1 MVIEAGLVFTFNYWQ
16 GREKRA
22 VFRSKIPRIP
32 WIGVDVCWIFGGSQ
46 IVPIFDDLFDGLTW
60 WLSLCFGR
68 SSRSLSHSTISYLK
82 HNKSITFSSIIPP
95 DIYLHSK
102 SGMLNLADVCH
113 TSDYSSSR
121 QLLRVTWKI
130 TSEED
135 IWVEIN
141 SYFCVLLRVRC
152 VLLREKKICSVY
164 LNANNNVDSL
174 IFRILLTRPK
184 VYHRMKMNLIRS

>member
-82 HNKSITFSSIIPP
+82 HYKLVTF
-95 DIYLHSK
+95 IYTQK
-102 SGMLNLADVCH
+102 VACLADLCH
-113 TSDYSSSR
+113 TTDYSSSW
-121 QLLRVTWKI
+121 QLLRATWKI

-141 SYFCVLLRVRC
+141 SFFYVLLRV
-152 VLLREKKICSVY
+152 EKK
-164 LNANNNVDSL
+164 
-174 IFRILLTRPK
+174 
-184 VYHRMKMNLIRS
+184 NLIEKNLFSLPNCK